1 VRCHCHTGPTITS
14 DATVMTGGAALAGTY
29 AGTLPGA
36 GPVGD
41 TFWQAV
47 VIRANAQLSSAVR
60 FMIHF
65 SIAGDV

>member
-1 VRCHCHTGPTITS
+1 
-14 DATVMTGGAALAGTY
+14 MTGGIALAGTY

-36 GPVGD
+36 DPSAARSGKP
-41 TFWQAV
+41 V

-65 SIAGDV
+65 SIVGDV